1 MVWAADITYI
11 RLTSGFVYLV
21 AIMDWYSRYVLSWRL
36 SNTLGTSFCINALEE
51 ALPLS
56 RAEIFNSDHGCQF
69 TSKEFTGRLLDEG
82 IKISMNGRGRYFD
95 NIFTE
100 RLWRTVKYEEVY
112 LHDYENM
119 KEANERLNK
128 YFNFYNSERLHQSL
142 SYQTPLEIYRGCRKR
157 AM

>member
-1 MVWAADITYI
+1 
-11 RLTSGFVYLV
+11 
-21 AIMDWYSRYVLSWRL
+21 MD
-36 SNTLGTSFCINALEE
+36 
-51 ALPLS
+51 
-56 RAEIFNSDHGCQF
+56 
-69 TSKEFTGRLLDEG
+69 
-82 IKISMNGRGRYFD
+82 GRGRYFD

-142 SYQTPLEIYRGCRKR
+142 CYQTPLEIYRSCRKR